1 MPEELRLIPR
11 SAHVPAPTLRDL
23 LAVVFRQRRLALV
36 SFVAIFFA
44 VVLYG
49 VVAPPYQSEMK
60 VLVRRG
66 RVDPVV
72 TSTPSQAEFERESVT
87 EEELNSEVEL
97 LHDEEILCTVVR
109 RSGLMSEGQSWFWT
123 LFGDSE
129 DRQLARAVRR
139 IDKRLTVQAVK
150 KATLIE
156 VSYKSSDPV
165 QAANI
170 LHYLATAYLERHEQV
185 HRPSGEFKF
194 FDQQVIQS
202 RRGLED
208 AQLQLMKF
216 GADQGVTSAALER
229 DMALQTLNQADADAR
244 QTEVSIAATAERA
257 RTLQKRLASL
267 PERITTQI
275 RNSDNPQL
283 MEKMKARLL
292 DLQLNRTELAMK
304 YEPSYRPMK
313 EIDQEIAEAK
323 ASIAA
328 EDQAPIRERTSDQDP
343 DHQWA
348 QAELLK
354 SQVELNALNAH
365 AAAETF
371 LLVHYRRTAS
381 QLGDRAIE
389 QEQLLHDLKAAEEK
403 YLLYL
408 NKREEARIG
417 DALDQGGILN
427 VTIAEQATVPALP
440 QLSAAG
446 FGLVGLVG
454 ASTLS
459 VTFAFVADYL
469 NPAFRTPDE
478 VLAYLQSPVLASL
491 PRKNE

>member
-11 SAHVPAPTLRDL
+11 SARMPSPTLRDL

-36 SFVAIFFA
+36 SFAGVFLA

-49 VVAPPYQSEMK
+49 LIAPPYQSEMK

-72 TSTPSQAEFERESVT
+72 TSTPSQAEFEREGVT

-97 LHDEEILCTVVR
+97 LHDDEILRTVVR
-109 RSGLMSEGQSWFWT
+109 RSGLISEGQSWFWSF
-123 LFGDSE
+123 FGDSE
-129 DRQLARAVRR
+129 QRQLARAVRR
-139 IDKRLTVQAVK
+139 INKRLRVEAVK
-150 KATLIE
+150 KATLIA
-156 VSYKSSDPV
+156 VSYKSSDPT
-165 QAANI
+165 QAANV
-170 LHYLATAYLERHEQV
+170 LHSLASAYLERHEQL

-194 FDQQVIQS
+194 FDQQVVQS
-202 RRGLED
+202 RSGLEE
-208 AQLQLMKF
+208 AELQLMRF

-229 DMALQTLNQADADAR
+229 DMALQKLSQADADAR
-244 QTEVSIAATAERA
+244 QTQVLIAATSERA
-257 RTLQKRLASL
+257 RMLEKKLAYL

-275 RNSDNPQL
+275 RNSDNPEL

-292 DLQLNRTELAMK
+292 DLQLNRTELLAK
-304 YEPSYRPMK
+304 YEPSYRPVQ
-313 EIDQEIAEAK
+313 EIDQEIAETK

-328 EDQAPIRERTSDQDP
+328 EDQTPIRERTSDQDP

-348 QAELLK
+348 KAELLK
-354 SQVELNALNAH
+354 AQVELNAMSAH
-365 AAAETF
+365 ATAETI
-371 LLVHYRRTAS
+371 LLTHYRDAAS
-381 QLGDRAIE
+381 KLGDHAIE

-408 NKREEARIG
+408 SKREEARIG

-427 VTIAEQATVPALP
+427 VTIAEEATIPALP
-440 QLSAAG
+440 QLSGLG
-446 FGLVGLVG
+446 FGFIGLAG

-459 VTFAFVADYL
+459 ITLAFVADYL

-478 VLAYLQSPVLASL
+478 LIAYLESPVLASL
-491 PRKNE
+491 PRKNV